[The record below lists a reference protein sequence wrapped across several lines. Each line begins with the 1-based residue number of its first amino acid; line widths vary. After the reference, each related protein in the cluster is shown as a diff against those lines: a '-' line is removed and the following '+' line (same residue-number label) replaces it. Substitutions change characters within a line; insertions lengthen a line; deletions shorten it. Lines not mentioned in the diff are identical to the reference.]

1 MVFDRLLTSG
11 AKEGNGGQ
19 APWASCTVRLNEPG
33 GVPAEL
39 RLPSVADVTTNGDK
53 NTLKE
58 TRYAFAD
65 EKGGIRVTLVIRHKG
80 DCVTGYVEAE
90 LANENVFGSQ
100 RRFAQANAIELRLDA
115 GAVPGRWMA
124 VYQHKDWWTRPAFGA
139 DWKAVPER
147 TQSLLCGDGE
157 RYLQVLLVSG
167 GAIRADVSGCEA
179 GIVVRLTPGGAGM
192 TRLDT
197 LAFVMGAGEDPYT
210 LIERHAAVA
219 AESLGRTGLLR
230 SNKTYPPLL
239 DRLGWCSWDAFYHKV
254 NEEGLLQKA
263 EELQRLG
270 VPAGWFMIDDGW
282 SDIREGKLARFEADR
297 EKFPGGLG
305 HTISQLKK
313 QFDIRH
319 VGVWHTIAGYW
330 GGIDPQSEEARIY
343 SRALRTNGRGQLLPS
358 PEPGEAFGFWHGW
371 HDWLS
376 RQGVDFVKVDSQSAV
391 SNFWAGTHAVGEA
404 VSASHVSLEASVAL
418 HFDSALIN
426 CMGMAAENVWHR
438 PKSAV
443 SRSSD
448 DFVPQGL
455 RGFAEHA
462 LQNAYNSYWHGAF
475 YWGDWDMFWTRHQDA
490 RAGALLRAISGGPVY
505 VSDPPDQTDPALLQP
520 LSYCDGTLLR
530 CDRVAVPAPDCLLQ
544 DPTREALPLKLWNTA
559 GGAGVIAVFR
569 IDAEPG
575 RMVASIGPGD
585 VPGLD
590 GECFALHE
598 HGSGKVEIVSRGKSI
613 PLDLAPGASA
623 IWTVAP
629 LADGFAPLGRLDKFA
644 GSHAV
649 LSCAADSRGGMR
661 IRVREGGG
669 PFGFVS
675 DRPPIS
681 ARVGGEDV
689 EVRSSGARFYTVEL
703 PESKGEC
710 SLEIELAAAG
720 NP

>member
-1 MVFDRLLTSG
+1 MFDWLLTSG
-11 AKEGNGGQ
+11 AKEGNDGQ
-19 APWASCTVRLNEPG
+19 AIWASCTVRLNEPG

-39 RLPSVADVTTNGDK
+39 RLPSVSDVSTNGDK
-53 NTLKE
+53 NTLNE

-65 EKGGIRVTLVIRHKG
+65 EKGGTRVTFIIRQKG
-80 DCVTGYVEAE
+80 DCVTGHVEAE

-100 RRFAQANAIELRLDA
+100 RTFAQANAIELRLDA

-139 DWKAVPER
+139 DWRDIPMR

-157 RYLQVLLVSG
+157 RYLQVLPVSG

-197 LAFVMGAGEDPYT
+197 LAFVMGAGEDPYA

-230 SNKTYPPLL
+230 SNKTYPPML

-282 SDIREGKLARFEADR
+282 SDVRDGKLARFEADR

-305 HTISQLKK
+305 HTIGQLKK
-313 QFDIRH
+313 RFDIRH

-330 GGIDPQSEEARIY
+330 GGIDLQSEEARIY
-343 SRALRTNGRGQLLPS
+343 GRSLRTNGRGQLLPS

-404 VSASHVSLEASVAL
+404 VSASHASLEASVAL
-418 HFDSALIN
+418 HFDAALIN
-426 CMGMAAENVWHR
+426 CMGMAAESVWHR

-448 DFVPQGL
+448 DFVPQDL

-520 LSYCDGTLLR
+520 LAYRDGTLLR
-530 CDRVAVPAPDCLLQ
+530 CDRVAVPAPDCLLL
-544 DPTREALPLKLWNTA
+544 DPTREALPLKLWNTS
-559 GGAGVIAVFR
+559 GGAGVVAVFR

-575 RMVASIGPGD
+575 RMEASIGPGD
-585 VPGLD
+585 VPGLG
-590 GECFALHE
+590 GESFALHE
-598 HGSGKVEIVSRGKSI
+598 HGSGKADIVGRGEAL
-613 PLDLAPGASA
+613 PLDLAPGDSA

-669 PFGFVS
+669 PFGFVT
-675 DRPPIS
+675 DRLPLS
-681 ARVGGEDV
+681 ARANGEDV
-689 EVRSSGARFYTVEL
+689 EVKSAGARFYTVEL
-703 PESKGEC
+703 PEGKGEC
-710 SLEIELAAAG
+710 YLEIELAAAG